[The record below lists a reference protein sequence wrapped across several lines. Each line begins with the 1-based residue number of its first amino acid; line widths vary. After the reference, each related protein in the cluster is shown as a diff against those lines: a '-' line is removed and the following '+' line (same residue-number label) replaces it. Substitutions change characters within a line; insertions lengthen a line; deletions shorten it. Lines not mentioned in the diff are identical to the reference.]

1 MQRVPNEDLYEEIK
15 EHRMEMNEIEKIEKL
30 NMWTMNCEMY
40 VVTSSIK
47 TLENIDRNNVLN
59 KVKEMLN
66 NEGRNEPT
74 IEVL

>member
-1 MQRVPNEDLYEEIK
+1 
-15 EHRMEMNEIEKIEKL
+15 
-30 NMWTMNCEMY
+30 MY

-47 TLENIDRNNVLN
+47 TLESIDRNNVLN

>member
-1 MQRVPNEDLYEEIK
+1 
-15 EHRMEMNEIEKIEKL
+15 
-30 NMWTMNCEMY
+30 MWTMNYEMY

-47 TLENIDRNNVLN
+47 TLESIDRNNVLN